1 MRYLYQVWH
10 DGTKIDSMPKAEKEA
25 FDRANITHDRKLQRD
40 GHLVLGQALQSPRTA
55 VTVKVRNGKVSVTDG
70 PFIET
75 KEHLGGFLLIEAKD
89 MDEAIRIAAAD
100 VMAEIG
106 GIEIRPIM
114 ARSSSGDAY
123 VYESPRDDRDD
134 VR

>member
-10 DGTKIDSMPKAEKEA
+10 DGTKIDAMPKPEKDA
-25 FDRANITHDRKLQRD
+25 FDRANLAYDRELERS
-40 GHLVLGQALQSPRTA
+40 GHLVLAQALQSPKTA
-55 VTVKVRNGKVSVTDG
+55 VTVKVRDGKVFVTDG

-89 MDEAIRIAAAD
+89 MNEAIRIAAGD
-100 VMAEIG
+100 EMAKLG
-106 GIEIRPIM
+106 GIEIRPILT
-114 ARSSSGDAY
+114 RSTSGEAY
-123 VYESPRDDRDD
+123 VYENP